1 MDVKNLEVACFST
14 LSAFE
19 AEQSGA
25 DRIEFCKDYILGGI
39 TPDFYDIKL
48 LKEKLQIPIYVMI
61 RPRGGNFIY
70 SESEFHLMKS
80 EISKFKKLNIDGF
93 VFGILNQNNQ
103 INILQNKELV
113 DFAYPAPCTFHRAFD
128 YCKNPLEALENVI
141 DCGFQFILTSGNV
154 GKATEGIQVLQQLV
168 KKSQNRI
175 SVIVGGGVRS
185 TNIEILNQKTD
196 APWFHSACI
205 TDNSFAANPS
215 EIKAIKS
222 HL

>member
-1 MDVKNLEVACFST
+1 MDVKKLEVACFST

-25 DRIEFCKDYILGGI
+25 DRIEFCKDYALGGV
-39 TPDFYDIKL
+39 TPDFHDIKL
-48 LKEKLQIPIYVMI
+48 LKGKLQIPIFVMI
-61 RPRGGNFIY
+61 RPRGGDFVY
-70 SESEFHLMKS
+70 SEAEFNQMKN
-80 EISKFKKLNIDGF
+80 EITQLKKLHVDGF
-93 VFGILNQNNQ
+93 VFGILDKKNQ
-103 INILQNKELV
+103 INITQNKKLVEL
-113 DFAYPAPCTFHRAFD
+113 AYPTPCTFHRAFD

-205 TDNSFAANPS
+205 TNDSFEVNPS

>member
-14 LSAFE
+14 YSAFE
-19 AEQSGA
+19 AAQAGA
-25 DRIEFCKDYILGGI
+25 DRVEFCNDYNLGGI
-39 TPDFYDIKL
+39 TPDFEQVKV

-61 RPRGGNFIY
+61 RPRGGNFVY

-103 INILQNKELV
+103 VNILQNKELV

-128 YCKNPLEALENVI
+128 YCKNPLEALDNVI

-168 KKSQNRI
+168 KKSKNRI
-175 SVIVGGGVRS
+175 SIIVGGGVRS
-185 TNIEILNQKTD
+185 DNIQFLKNKSQ
-196 APWFHSACI
+196 AVWFHSACI
-205 TDNSFAANPS
+205 TDNSENANPI
-215 EIKAIKS
+215 EIKTIKS
-222 HL
+222 LL